1 MSSPGTSI
9 AGRAFV
15 ALQHLL
21 PQHLL
26 SRLIGRIARARAG
39 WIRVPLTRWFV
50 RHYRPALSDAV
61 NADPLAYP
69 SFNAFFT
76 RALRP
81 DARPVASGAD
91 LIVSPVDGRI
101 SASGVS
107 AQGRIFQA
115 KGQDYSLS
123 SLLAGNEALAARLR
137 DGPFMTIYLAPFNY
151 HRIHMALAGRLVGAW
166 YVPGRL
172 FSVNGTTAALV
183 PGLFARNER
192 VILEFASERGP
203 HAIVLVGAL
212 FVGSMATVWHGDIE
226 PGRAGGVVP
235 LPLPAAQAWLE
246 AGAELGRFNMGST
259 VILLLPRGA
268 ARWDDTMVESQPL
281 RLGERIGR
289 LSAAEGGPAAV
300 PR

>member
-1 MSSPGTSI
+1 VSGPGTSI

-26 SRLIGRIARARAG
+26 SRLIGRIARARTS

-50 RHYRPALSDAV
+50 RHYRPELSDAV

-81 DARPVASGAD
+81 GARPVANGTGV
-91 LIVSPVDGRI
+91 IVSPVDGCI
-101 SASGVS
+101 SASGLS

-115 KGQDYSLS
+115 KGQDYSLA
-123 SLLAGNEALAARLR
+123 SLLAGNEALAAKLR

-151 HRIHMALAGRLVGAW
+151 HRIHMALAGKLVGAW

-192 VILEFASERGP
+192 VILEFAGERGP

-259 VILLLPRGA
+259 VILLLPQGA
-268 ARWDDTMVESQPL
+268 ARWDDSMVESQPL